1 MAQELLLGSV
11 LYASGLVVFFNGAL
25 MTQQNASY
33 GEWLLKYRLLILGL
47 VTALTLLSA
56 SGAQFLYFD
65 NDYRVFFGKENPQLK
80 AFEQIQQ
87 TYTKIDNVNFAVDP
101 IAGKANT
108 PEVLSAVEELT
119 DIAWQLPFSIRVD
132 SLSNYQH
139 TEVDGD
145 DLIVRDLYIDAVS
158 MTADEQ
164 ALVDR
169 VSTTEPAL
177 AGKIHDKQHRATSVN
192 ATIQMPGKSADE
204 VNVVAAAAREMAAEI
219 ETKHNVKI
227 RLGGVIFL
235 NNAFAESSMLDM
247 ATLVPAMYLVI
258 LIVAYLLLRSIMA
271 TVLVLFV
278 VVPSIMVAMGAGGWM
293 GIGLTPPSASAPT
306 IITTLAVADSIHLLV
321 SMFNRMR
328 AGYSQRDSL
337 LYSLRVNGKPI
348 FLTSLTTALGFL
360 SMNFSDSPPFHDLG
374 NITAIGVMAAWIY
387 SIVLLPI
394 LISFVPLK
402 SKATLAKLDD
412 KMGKLGAYVA
422 SRYKSVLT
430 VSVIIS
436 VAILSLIPLNE
447 INDDFVKY
455 FDESVQYRQDTDWIS
470 TNLTGVNQV
479 QFSLPAGESN
489 GVSDPA
495 FIEKVSDF
503 TAWAHNEP
511 VVTHVQSISDTFKRL
526 NRDLNGGDPA
536 FYRVPDTRELAA
548 QYLLLYELSLPFGL
562 DLNNQL
568 DISKSSTQVIVT
580 IDDMTTNELRAW
592 IARAESYLA
601 DELDFNLTAVGPT
614 VMFAY
619 ISERN
624 VQSMLL
630 GTLVAV
636 FLISGVILIALRDV
650 RLGIIS
656 LVPNL
661 LPAALAFG
669 LWGLF
674 VGQVNMAVAVVAGM
688 ALGVVVDDSV
698 HFLSKYQIA
707 RRELK
712 LSAHD
717 AVISAFNGVGTAL
730 VVTTLI
736 LTAGFAILA
745 QSTFG
750 VNSYMAMLTGI
761 ALVIALIADMTLL
774 PALLIALDK
783 NKKDPAPVM
792 GALEMGVKE
801 APQNT

>member
-1 MAQELLLGSV
+1 MSRQ
-11 LYASGLVVFFNGAL
+11 NG
-25 MTQQNASY
+25 SY
-33 GEWLLKYRLLILGL
+33 GELILKYRFFVLGL
-47 VTALTLLSA
+47 ITAITILFSA
-56 SGAQFLYFD
+56 GAQFLYFD

-101 IAGKANT
+101 ISGKANA
-108 PEVLSAVEELT
+108 PEVLAAVEELT
-119 DIAWQLPFSIRVD
+119 EIAWQLPFSIRVD

-139 TEVDGD
+139 TEVEGD
-145 DLIVRDLYIDAVS
+145 DLIVRDLYTGAIS
-158 MTADEQ
+158 MSANEQ
-164 ALVDR
+164 LLVDR
-169 VSTTEPAL
+169 VSTTEPSL
-177 AGKIHDKQHRATSVN
+177 VGKIHDKQHRATSVN
-192 ATIQMPGKSADE
+192 VTIQMPGKSADE
-204 VNVVAAAAREMAAEI
+204 VAIVAAAARKMANKI
-219 ETKHNVKI
+219 EAKHNVNI

-235 NNAFAESSMLDM
+235 NNAFLESSMLDM
-247 ATLVPAMYLVI
+247 ETLVPAMYLVI

-271 TVLVLFV
+271 TFLVLFV
-278 VVPSIMVAMGAGGWM
+278 IVPSIMVAMGAGGWM

-328 AGYSQRDSL
+328 AGHSQRDSL
-337 LYSLRVNGKPI
+337 LYSIRVNGKPI

-402 SKATLAKLDD
+402 SKATLKKLDD
-412 KMGKLGAYVA
+412 KMGKLGVYVA
-422 SRYKSVLT
+422 SGYKSVLT
-430 VSVIIS
+430 VSVFISIIF
-436 VAILSLIPLNE
+436 LSLIPLNE

-455 FDESVQYRQDTDWIS
+455 FDESVQYRKDTDWIS
-470 TNLTGVNQV
+470 RNLTGVNQV
-479 QFSLPAGESN
+479 QFSLPSGESN
-489 GVSDPA
+489 GVSDPD
-495 FIEKVSDF
+495 FIEKVSNF
-503 TAWAHNEP
+503 TTWANKEP
-511 VVTHVQSISDTFKRL
+511 IVTHVQSISDTFKRL
-526 NRDLNGGDPA
+526 NRDLNAGDPA

-548 QYLLLYELSLPFGL
+548 QYLLLYELSLPYGL

-568 DISKSSTQVIVT
+568 DINKSSTQVIVT

-592 IARAESYLA
+592 IARAENYLA
-601 DELDFNLTAVGPT
+601 DELGFTLTAVGPT

-624 VQSMLL
+624 IQSMLL

-656 LVPNL
+656 LIPNL

-669 LWGLF
+669 LWGLL

-712 LSAHD
+712 LSAND

-783 NKKDPAPVM
+783 DKKETSLVIGSSKIFA
-792 GALEMGVKE
+792 KE
-801 APQNT
+801 KPKNA

>member
-1 MAQELLLGSV
+1 MSRQ
-11 LYASGLVVFFNGAL
+11 NG
-25 MTQQNASY
+25 SY
-33 GEWLLKYRLLILGL
+33 GELILKYRFFVLGL
-47 VTALTLLSA
+47 ITVITILFSA
-56 SGAQFLYFD
+56 GAQFLYFD

-101 IAGKANT
+101 ISGKANA
-108 PEVLSAVEELT
+108 PEVLAAVEELT
-119 DIAWQLPFSIRVD
+119 EIAWQLPFSIRVD

-139 TEVDGD
+139 TEVEGD
-145 DLIVRDLYIDAVS
+145 DLIVRDLYTGAIS
-158 MTADEQ
+158 MSANEQ
-164 ALVDR
+164 LLVDR
-169 VSTTEPAL
+169 VSTTEPSL
-177 AGKIHDKQHRATSVN
+177 VGKIHDKQHRATSVN
-192 ATIQMPGKSADE
+192 VTIQMPGKSADE
-204 VNVVAAAAREMAAEI
+204 VAIVAAAARKMANKI
-219 ETKHNVKI
+219 EAKHNVNI

-235 NNAFAESSMLDM
+235 NNAFLESSMLDM
-247 ATLVPAMYLVI
+247 KTLVPAMYLVI

-271 TVLVLFV
+271 TFLVLFV
-278 VVPSIMVAMGAGGWM
+278 IVPSIMVAMGAGGWM

-328 AGYSQRDSL
+328 AGHSQRDSL
-337 LYSLRVNGKPI
+337 LYSIRVNGKPI

-402 SKATLAKLDD
+402 SKATLKKLDD
-412 KMGKLGAYVA
+412 KMGKLGVYVA
-422 SRYKSVLT
+422 SSYKSVLT
-430 VSVIIS
+430 VSVFIS
-436 VAILSLIPLNE
+436 VIFLSLIPLNE

-455 FDESVQYRQDTDWIS
+455 FDESVQYRKDTDWIS
-470 TNLTGVNQV
+470 RNLTGVNQV
-479 QFSLPAGESN
+479 QFSLPSGESN
-489 GVSDPA
+489 GVSDPD
-495 FIEKVSDF
+495 FIEKVSNF
-503 TAWAHNEP
+503 TTWANKEP

-526 NRDLNGGDPA
+526 NRDLNAGDPA
-536 FYRVPDTRELAA
+536 FYQVPDTRELAA
-548 QYLLLYELSLPFGL
+548 QYLLLYELSLPYGL

-568 DISKSSTQVIVT
+568 DINKSSTQVIVT

-592 IARAESYLA
+592 IARAENYLA
-601 DELDFNLTAVGPT
+601 DELGFTLTAVGPT

-624 VQSMLL
+624 IQSMLL

-656 LVPNL
+656 LIPNL

-669 LWGLF
+669 LWGLL

-712 LSAHD
+712 LSAND

-783 NKKDPAPVM
+783 DKKET
-792 GALEMGVKE
+792 ALVIGSSKIFAKE
-801 APQNT
+801 KPKNA

>member
-1 MAQELLLGSV
+1 MSRQ
-11 LYASGLVVFFNGAL
+11 NG
-25 MTQQNASY
+25 SY
-33 GEWLLKYRLLILGL
+33 GELILKYRFFVLGL
-47 VTALTLLSA
+47 ITAITILFSA
-56 SGAQFLYFD
+56 GAQFLYFD

-101 IAGKANT
+101 ISGKANA
-108 PEVLSAVEELT
+108 PEVLAAVEELT
-119 DIAWQLPFSIRVD
+119 EIAWQLPFSIRVD
-132 SLSNYQH
+132 SLSNHQH
-139 TEVDGD
+139 TEAEGD
-145 DLIVRDLYIDAVS
+145 DLIVRDLYTGAIS
-158 MTADEQ
+158 MSANEQ
-164 ALVDR
+164 LLVDR
-169 VSTTEPAL
+169 VSTTEPSL
-177 AGKIHDKQHRATSVN
+177 VGKIHDKQHRATSVN
-192 ATIQMPGKSADE
+192 VTIQMPGKSADE
-204 VNVVAAAAREMAAEI
+204 VAIVAAAARKMANKI
-219 ETKHNVKI
+219 EAKHNVNI

-235 NNAFAESSMLDM
+235 NNAFLESSMLDM
-247 ATLVPAMYLVI
+247 ETLVPAMYLVI

-271 TVLVLFV
+271 TFLVLFV
-278 VVPSIMVAMGAGGWM
+278 IVPSIMVAMGAGGWM

-328 AGYSQRDSL
+328 AGHSQRDSL
-337 LYSLRVNGKPI
+337 LYSIRVNGKPI

-402 SKATLAKLDD
+402 SKATLKKLDD
-412 KMGKLGAYVA
+412 KMGKLGVYVA
-422 SRYKSVLT
+422 SSYKSVLT
-430 VSVIIS
+430 VSVFIS
-436 VAILSLIPLNE
+436 VIFLSLIPLNE

-455 FDESVQYRQDTDWIS
+455 FDESVQYRKDTDWIS
-470 TNLTGVNQV
+470 RNLTGVNQV
-479 QFSLPAGESN
+479 QFSLPSGESN
-489 GVSDPA
+489 GVSDPD
-495 FIEKVSDF
+495 FIEKVSNF
-503 TAWAHNEP
+503 TTWANKEP

-526 NRDLNGGDPA
+526 NRDLNAGDPA

-548 QYLLLYELSLPFGL
+548 QYLLLYELSLPYGL

-568 DISKSSTQVIVT
+568 DINKSSTQVIVT

-592 IARAESYLA
+592 IARAENYIA
-601 DELDFNLTAVGPT
+601 DELGFTLTAVGPT

-624 VQSMLL
+624 IQSMLL

-656 LVPNL
+656 LIPNL

-669 LWGLF
+669 LWGLL

-712 LSAHD
+712 LSAND

-783 NKKDPAPVM
+783 DKKETSLVIGSSKIFA
-792 GALEMGVKE
+792 KE
-801 APQNT
+801 KPKNA

>member
-1 MAQELLLGSV
+1 MSRQ
-11 LYASGLVVFFNGAL
+11 NG
-25 MTQQNASY
+25 SY
-33 GEWLLKYRLLILGL
+33 GELILKYRFFVLGL
-47 VTALTLLSA
+47 ITAITILFSA
-56 SGAQFLYFD
+56 GAQFLYFD
-65 NDYRVFFGKENPQLK
+65 NDYRVFFGKQNHQLK

-101 IAGKANT
+101 ISGKANA
-108 PEVLSAVEELT
+108 PEVLAAVEELT
-119 DIAWQLPFSIRVD
+119 EIAWQLPFSIRVD

-139 TEVDGD
+139 TEVEGD
-145 DLIVRDLYIDAVS
+145 DLIVRDLYTGAIS
-158 MTADEQ
+158 MSANEQ
-164 ALVDR
+164 LLVDR
-169 VSTTEPAL
+169 VSTTEPSL
-177 AGKIHDKQHRATSVN
+177 VGKIHDKQHRATSVN
-192 ATIQMPGKSADE
+192 VTIQMPGKSADE
-204 VNVVAAAAREMAAEI
+204 VAIVAAAARKMASKI
-219 ETKHNVKI
+219 EAKHNVNI

-235 NNAFAESSMLDM
+235 NNAFLESSMLDM
-247 ATLVPAMYLVI
+247 ETLVPAMYLVI

-271 TVLVLFV
+271 TFLVLFV
-278 VVPSIMVAMGAGGWM
+278 IVPSIMVAMGAGGWM

-328 AGYSQRDSL
+328 AGHSQRDSL
-337 LYSLRVNGKPI
+337 LYSIRVNGKPI

-402 SKATLAKLDD
+402 SKATLKKLDD
-412 KMGKLGAYVA
+412 KMGKLGVYVA
-422 SRYKSVLT
+422 SSYKSVLT
-430 VSVIIS
+430 VSVFIS
-436 VAILSLIPLNE
+436 VIFLSLIPLNE

-455 FDESVQYRQDTDWIS
+455 FDESVQYRKDTDWIS
-470 TNLTGVNQV
+470 RNLTGVNQV
-479 QFSLPAGESN
+479 QFSLPSGESN
-489 GVSDPA
+489 GVSDPD
-495 FIEKVSDF
+495 FIEKVSNF
-503 TAWAHNEP
+503 TTWANKEP

-526 NRDLNGGDPA
+526 NRDLNAGDPA

-548 QYLLLYELSLPFGL
+548 QYLLLYELSLPYGL

-568 DISKSSTQVIVT
+568 DINKSSTQVIVT

-592 IARAESYLA
+592 IARAENYLA
-601 DELDFNLTAVGPT
+601 DELGFTLTAVGPT

-624 VQSMLL
+624 IQSMLL

-656 LVPNL
+656 LIPNL

-669 LWGLF
+669 LWGLL

-712 LSAHD
+712 LSAND

-783 NKKDPAPVM
+783 DKKET
-792 GALEMGVKE
+792 ALVIGSSKIFAKE
-801 APQNT
+801 KPKNA

>member
-1 MAQELLLGSV
+1 MS
-11 LYASGLVVFFNGAL
+11 
-25 MTQQNASY
+25 QQNGSY
-33 GEWLLKYRLLILGL
+33 GEWILKYRFLVLGL
-47 VTALTLLSA
+47 ITAVSLLA
-56 SGAQFLYFD
+56 AVGTQFLYFD

-80 AFEQIQQ
+80 AFEKIQQ

-101 IAGKANT
+101 ISGKANA
-108 PEVLSAVEELT
+108 PEVLAAVEELT

-132 SLSNYQH
+132 SLSNHQH
-139 TEVDGD
+139 TEVEGD
-145 DLIVRDLYIDAVS
+145 DLIVRDLYTDAMS
-158 MTADEQ
+158 MNANEQ

-204 VNVVAAAAREMAAEI
+204 VAIVAAAAREMAAEI
-219 ETKHNVKI
+219 EAKHNVKI

-235 NNAFAESSMLDM
+235 NNAFLESSMLDM

-271 TVLVLFV
+271 TFLVLFV
-278 VVPSIMVAMGAGGWM
+278 VVPSIIVAMGAGGWM

-306 IITTLAVADSIHLLV
+306 IITTLAVADAIHLLV

-328 AGYSQRDSL
+328 AGHSQRESL
-337 LYSLRVNGKPI
+337 LYSIRVNGKPI

-374 NITAIGVMAAWIY
+374 NITAIGVMAAWIF

-402 SKATLAKLDD
+402 SKATLARLDD
-412 KMGKLGAYVA
+412 KMGKLGVYVA

-430 VSVIIS
+430 ASVIIS
-436 VAILSLIPLNE
+436 VSILSLIPLNE

-470 TNLTGVNQV
+470 RNLTGVNQV
-479 QFSLPAGESN
+479 QFSLPTGESN
-489 GVSDPA
+489 GISDPV
-495 FIEKVSDF
+495 FIEKVSNF
-503 TAWAHNEP
+503 TAWANNEP

-526 NRDLNGGDPA
+526 NRDLNAGDPA
-536 FYRVPDTRELAA
+536 FYQVPDTRELAA

-592 IARAESYLA
+592 IARAESYLK

-624 VQSMLL
+624 IQSMLL

-656 LVPNL
+656 LIPNL

-669 LWGLF
+669 LWGLL

-717 AVISAFNGVGTAL
+717 AVISAFKGVGTAL

-750 VNSYMAMLTGI
+750 VNSNMAMLTGI

-783 NKKDPAPVM
+783 DKKETTPII
-792 GALEMGVKE
+792 GVKE
-801 APQNT
+801 APQNA

>member
-1 MAQELLLGSV
+1 MS
-11 LYASGLVVFFNGAL
+11 
-25 MTQQNASY
+25 QQNSSY
-33 GEWLLKYRLLILGL
+33 GELLLKYRFLVLGL
-47 VTALTLLSA
+47 MTALTLFA
-56 SGAQFLYFD
+56 AAGAQFLYFD
-65 NDYRVFFGKENPQLK
+65 NDYRVFFGKDNPQLK

-101 IAGKANT
+101 ISGKANA
-108 PEVLSAVEELT
+108 PEVLAAVEELT
-119 DIAWQLPFSIRVD
+119 NIAWQLPFSIRVD

-145 DLIVRDLYIDAVS
+145 DLIVRDLYMDAMS
-158 MTADEQ
+158 MGTDEQ
-164 ALVDR
+164 ALVDG

-177 AGKIHDKQHRATSVN
+177 AGKIHDKEHRATSVN
-192 ATIQMPGKSADE
+192 ATIQLPGKSADE
-204 VNVVAAAAREMAAEI
+204 VAIVATAAREMAADI
-219 ETKHNVKI
+219 EAKHNVKI

-235 NNAFAESSMLDM
+235 NNAFLESSMQDM

-258 LIVAYLLLRSIMA
+258 LVVAYLLLRSLMA
-271 TVLVLFV
+271 TVMVLFV
-278 VVPSIMVAMGAGGWM
+278 VVPSIMVAMGVGGWM
-293 GIGLTPPSASAPT
+293 GIGLTPPSATAPT

-328 AGYSQRDSL
+328 AGHSQSDSL
-337 LYSLRVNGKPI
+337 LYSLRVNAKPI

-374 NITAIGVMAAWIY
+374 NITAVGVMAAWVY

-402 SKATLAKLDD
+402 SKATLANLDN
-412 KMGKLGAYVA
+412 KMGKLGVYVA
-422 SRYKSVLT
+422 SRYKPILT
-430 VSVIIS
+430 FSVI
-436 VAILSLIPLNE
+436 LSAGVLALIPLNE

-470 TNLTGVNQV
+470 SNLTGANQV
-479 QFSLPAGESN
+479 QFSLPSGESN

-503 TAWAHNEP
+503 TAWAHNET

-526 NRDLNGGDPA
+526 NRDLNAGDPT

-592 IARAESYLA
+592 IAKAENYLS

-624 VQSMLL
+624 IQSMLL

-656 LVPNL
+656 LIPNL
-661 LPAALAFG
+661 LPAGLAFG
-669 LWGLF
+669 LWGLL

-707 RRELK
+707 RREQK
-712 LSAHD
+712 LSAND

-761 ALVIALIADMTLL
+761 ALVIALVADMTLL

-783 NKKDPAPVM
+783 DKKEAEPVM
-792 GALEMGVKE
+792 SVQE
-801 APQNT
+801 APNQA

>member
-1 MAQELLLGSV
+1 MS
-11 LYASGLVVFFNGAL
+11 
-25 MTQQNASY
+25 QQNGSY
-33 GEWLLKYRLLILGL
+33 GEWILKYRFLVLGL
-47 VTALTLLSA
+47 ITAVSLLA
-56 SGAQFLYFD
+56 AVGTQFLYFD

-80 AFEQIQQ
+80 AFEKIQQ

-101 IAGKANT
+101 ISGKANA
-108 PEVLSAVEELT
+108 PEVLAAVEELT

-132 SLSNYQH
+132 SLSNHQH
-139 TEVDGD
+139 TEVEGD
-145 DLIVRDLYIDAVS
+145 DLIVRDLYTDAMS
-158 MTADEQ
+158 MNANEQ

-177 AGKIHDKQHRATSVN
+177 EGKIHDKQHRATSVN

-204 VNVVAAAAREMAAEI
+204 VAIVAAAAREMAAEI
-219 ETKHNVKI
+219 EAKHNVKI

-235 NNAFAESSMLDM
+235 NNAFLESSMLDM

-271 TVLVLFV
+271 TFLVLFV
-278 VVPSIMVAMGAGGWM
+278 VVPSIIVAMGAGGWM

-306 IITTLAVADSIHLLV
+306 IITTLAVADAIHLLV

-328 AGYSQRDSL
+328 AGHSQRDSL
-337 LYSLRVNGKPI
+337 LYSIRVNGKPI

-374 NITAIGVMAAWIY
+374 NITAIGVMAAWIF

-402 SKATLAKLDD
+402 SKATLARLDD
-412 KMGKLGAYVA
+412 KMGKLGVYVA

-430 VSVIIS
+430 ASVIIS
-436 VAILSLIPLNE
+436 VSILSLIPLNE

-470 TNLTGVNQV
+470 RNLTGVNQV
-479 QFSLPAGESN
+479 QFSLPTGESN
-489 GVSDPA
+489 GISDPV
-495 FIEKVSDF
+495 FIEKVSNF
-503 TAWAHNEP
+503 TAWANNEP

-526 NRDLNGGDPA
+526 NRDLNAGDPA
-536 FYRVPDTRELAA
+536 FYQVPDTRELAA

-624 VQSMLL
+624 IQSMLL
-630 GTLVAV
+630 GTLIAV

-656 LVPNL
+656 LIPNL

-669 LWGLF
+669 LWGLL

-717 AVISAFNGVGTAL
+717 AVISAFKGVGTAL

-750 VNSYMAMLTGI
+750 VNSNMAMLTGI

-783 NKKDPAPVM
+783 DKKETTPII
-792 GALEMGVKE
+792 GVKE
-801 APQNT
+801 APQNA

>member
-1 MAQELLLGSV
+1 
-11 LYASGLVVFFNGAL
+11 

-636 FLISGVILIALRDV
+636 FLISAVMLIALRDV

-792 GALEMGVKE
+792 GALEVGVKE

>member
-1 MAQELLLGSV
+1 MSRQ
-11 LYASGLVVFFNGAL
+11 NG
-25 MTQQNASY
+25 SY
-33 GEWLLKYRLLILGL
+33 GELILKYRFFVLGL
-47 VTALTLLSA
+47 ITAITILFSA
-56 SGAQFLYFD
+56 GAQFLYFD

-101 IAGKANT
+101 ISGKANA
-108 PEVLSAVEELT
+108 PEVLAAVEELT
-119 DIAWQLPFSIRVD
+119 EIAWQLPFSIRVD

-139 TEVDGD
+139 TEVEGD
-145 DLIVRDLYIDAVS
+145 DLIVRDLYTGAIS
-158 MTADEQ
+158 MSANERL
-164 ALVDR
+164 LVDR
-169 VSTTEPAL
+169 VSTTEPSL
-177 AGKIHDKQHRATSVN
+177 VGKIHDKQHRATSVN
-192 ATIQMPGKSADE
+192 VTIQMPGKSADE
-204 VNVVAAAAREMAAEI
+204 VAIVAAAARKMANKI
-219 ETKHNVKI
+219 EAKHNVNI

-235 NNAFAESSMLDM
+235 NNAFLESSMLDM
-247 ATLVPAMYLVI
+247 ETLVPAMYLVI

-271 TVLVLFV
+271 TFLVLFV
-278 VVPSIMVAMGAGGWM
+278 IVPSIMVAMGAGGWM
-293 GIGLTPPSASAPT
+293 GVGLTPPSASAPT

-328 AGYSQRDSL
+328 AGHSQRDSL
-337 LYSLRVNGKPI
+337 LYSIRVNGKPI

-402 SKATLAKLDD
+402 SKATLKKLDD
-412 KMGKLGAYVA
+412 KMGKLGVYVA
-422 SRYKSVLT
+422 SSYKSVLT
-430 VSVIIS
+430 VSVFIS
-436 VAILSLIPLNE
+436 VIFLSLIPLNE

-455 FDESVQYRQDTDWIS
+455 FDESVQYRKDTDWIS
-470 TNLTGVNQV
+470 RNLTGVNQV
-479 QFSLPAGESN
+479 QFSLPSGESN
-489 GVSDPA
+489 GVSDPD
-495 FIEKVSDF
+495 FIEKVSNF
-503 TAWAHNEP
+503 TTWANKEP

-526 NRDLNGGDPA
+526 NRDLNAGDPA

-548 QYLLLYELSLPFGL
+548 QYLLLYELSLPYGL

-568 DISKSSTQVIVT
+568 DINKSSTQVIVT

-592 IARAESYLA
+592 IARAENYLA
-601 DELDFNLTAVGPT
+601 DELGFTLTAVGPT

-624 VQSMLL
+624 IQSMLL

-656 LVPNL
+656 LIPNL

-669 LWGLF
+669 LWGLL

-712 LSAHD
+712 LSAND

-783 NKKDPAPVM
+783 DKKETSLVIGSSKIFA
-792 GALEMGVKE
+792 KE
-801 APQNT
+801 KPKNA

>member
-1 MAQELLLGSV
+1 
-11 LYASGLVVFFNGAL
+11 
-25 MTQQNASY
+25 
-33 GEWLLKYRLLILGL
+33 
-47 VTALTLLSA
+47 
-56 SGAQFLYFD
+56 
-65 NDYRVFFGKENPQLK
+65 
-80 AFEQIQQ
+80 
-87 TYTKIDNVNFAVDP
+87 
-101 IAGKANT
+101 
-108 PEVLSAVEELT
+108 
-119 DIAWQLPFSIRVD
+119 
-132 SLSNYQH
+132 
-139 TEVDGD
+139 
-145 DLIVRDLYIDAVS
+145 VR
-158 MTADEQ
+158 
-164 ALVDR
+164 
-169 VSTTEPAL
+169 
-177 AGKIHDKQHRATSVN
+177 
-192 ATIQMPGKSADE
+192 
-204 VNVVAAAAREMAAEI
+204 
-219 ETKHNVKI
+219 
-227 RLGGVIFL
+227 F
-235 NNAFAESSMLDM
+235 
-247 ATLVPAMYLVI
+247 
-258 LIVAYLLLRSIMA
+258 
-271 TVLVLFV
+271 
-278 VVPSIMVAMGAGGWM
+278 
-293 GIGLTPPSASAPT
+293 
-306 IITTLAVADSIHLLV
+306 
-321 SMFNRMR
+321 
-328 AGYSQRDSL
+328 
-337 LYSLRVNGKPI
+337 
-348 FLTSLTTALGFL
+348 
-360 SMNFSDSPPFHDLG
+360 
-374 NITAIGVMAAWIY
+374 
-387 SIVLLPI
+387 
-394 LISFVPLK
+394 K

-412 KMGKLGAYVA
+412 KMGKLGVYVA
-422 SRYKSVLT
+422 ARHKPVLAVGIILSASVL
-430 VSVIIS
+430 
-436 VAILSLIPLNE
+436 ALIPLNE

-455 FDESVQYRQDTDWIS
+455 FDSSVQYRQDTDWIS
-470 TNLTGVNQV
+470 GNLTGANQV
-479 QFSLPAGESN
+479 QFSLPSGESN
-489 GVSDPA
+489 GVSNPA
-495 FIEKVSDF
+495 FIEKVSKF

-526 NRDLNGGDPA
+526 NRDLNEGDPG

-592 IARAESYLA
+592 IARAENYLA

-624 VQSMLL
+624 IQSMLL

-661 LPAALAFG
+661 LPAGLAFG
-669 LWGLF
+669 LWGLL

-712 LSAHD
+712 LSPNN

-761 ALVIALIADMTLL
+761 ALVIALVADMTLL

-783 NKKDPAPVM
+783 DKKEAEPLIEP
-792 GALEMGVKE
+792 KE
-801 APQNT
+801 APSNA

>member
-1 MAQELLLGSV
+1 MS
-11 LYASGLVVFFNGAL
+11 
-25 MTQQNASY
+25 QQNGSY
-33 GEWLLKYRLLILGL
+33 GEWILKYRFLVLGL
-47 VTALTLLSA
+47 ITAVTLLA
-56 SGAQFLYFD
+56 AVGTQFLYFD

-80 AFEQIQQ
+80 AFEKIQQ

-101 IAGKANT
+101 ISSKANA
-108 PEVLSAVEELT
+108 PEVLAAVEELT

-132 SLSNYQH
+132 SLSNHQH
-139 TEVDGD
+139 TEVEGD
-145 DLIVRDLYIDAVS
+145 DLIVRDLYTDAMS
-158 MTADEQ
+158 MNANEQ

-204 VNVVAAAAREMAAEI
+204 VAIVAAAAREMAAEI
-219 ETKHNVKI
+219 EAKHNVKI

-235 NNAFAESSMLDM
+235 NNAFLESSMLDM

-271 TVLVLFV
+271 TFLVLFV
-278 VVPSIMVAMGAGGWM
+278 VVPSIIVAMGAGGWM

-306 IITTLAVADSIHLLV
+306 IITTLAVADAIHLLV

-328 AGYSQRDSL
+328 AGHSQRDSL
-337 LYSLRVNGKPI
+337 LYSIRVNGKPI

-374 NITAIGVMAAWIY
+374 NITAIGVMAAWIF

-402 SKATLAKLDD
+402 SKATLARLDD
-412 KMGKLGAYVA
+412 KMGKLGVYVA

-430 VSVIIS
+430 ASVIIS
-436 VAILSLIPLNE
+436 VSILSLIPLNE

-470 TNLTGVNQV
+470 RNLTGVNQV
-479 QFSLPAGESN
+479 QFSLPTGESN
-489 GVSDPA
+489 GISDPV
-495 FIEKVSDF
+495 FIEKVSNF
-503 TAWAHNEP
+503 TAWANNEP

-526 NRDLNGGDPA
+526 NRDLNAGDPA
-536 FYRVPDTRELAA
+536 FYQVPDTRELAA

-562 DLNNQL
+562 DLSNQL

-624 VQSMLL
+624 IQSMLL
-630 GTLVAV
+630 GTLIAV

-656 LVPNL
+656 LIPNL

-669 LWGLF
+669 LWGLL

-736 LTAGFAILA
+736 LTAGFSILA

-750 VNSYMAMLTGI
+750 VNSNMAMLTGI

-783 NKKDPAPVM
+783 DKKETTPII
-792 GALEMGVKE
+792 GVKE
-801 APQNT
+801 APQNA

>member
-1 MAQELLLGSV
+1 MSRQ
-11 LYASGLVVFFNGAL
+11 NG
-25 MTQQNASY
+25 SY
-33 GEWLLKYRLLILGL
+33 GELILKYRFFVLGL
-47 VTALTLLSA
+47 ITAITILFSV
-56 SGAQFLYFD
+56 GAQFLYFD

-101 IAGKANT
+101 ISGKANS
-108 PEVLSAVEELT
+108 PEVLDAIEELT
-119 DIAWQLPFSIRVD
+119 EIAWQLPFSIRVD

-139 TEVDGD
+139 TEVEGD
-145 DLIVRDLYIDAVS
+145 DLIVRDLYTGAMS
-158 MTADEQ
+158 MSADEKL
-164 ALVDR
+164 LVDR
-169 VSTTEPAL
+169 VSTTEPSL
-177 AGKIHDKQHRATSVN
+177 VGKIHDQQHRATSVN
-192 ATIQMPGKSADE
+192 VTIQMPGKSADE
-204 VNVVAAAAREMAAEI
+204 VAIVAAAARKMANKI

-235 NNAFAESSMLDM
+235 NNAFLESSMLDM
-247 ATLVPAMYLVI
+247 ETLVPAMYLVI

-271 TVLVLFV
+271 TILVLLV
-278 VVPSIMVAMGAGGWM
+278 IVPSIMVAMGAGGWM

-328 AGYSQRDSL
+328 AGHSQRDSL
-337 LYSLRVNGKPI
+337 LYSIRVNGKPI

-402 SKATLAKLDD
+402 SKATLTKLDD
-412 KMGKLGAYVA
+412 KMGKLGVYVA
-422 SRYKSVLT
+422 SSYKSVLT
-430 VSVIIS
+430 VSVFIS
-436 VAILSLIPLNE
+436 VIFLSLIPLNE

-455 FDESVQYRQDTDWIS
+455 FDESVQYRKDTDWIS
-470 TNLTGVNQV
+470 RNLTGVNQV
-479 QFSLPAGESN
+479 QFSLPSGESN
-489 GVSDPA
+489 GVSDPD
-495 FIEKVSDF
+495 FIEKVSNF
-503 TAWAHNEP
+503 TTWANKEP

-526 NRDLNGGDPA
+526 NRDLNAGDPA

-548 QYLLLYELSLPFGL
+548 QYLLLYELSLPYGL

-568 DISKSSTQVIVT
+568 DINKSSTPVIVT

-592 IARAESYLA
+592 IARAENYLA
-601 DELDFNLTAVGPT
+601 NELGFTLTAVGPT

-624 VQSMLL
+624 IQSMLL

-656 LVPNL
+656 LIPNL

-669 LWGLF
+669 LWGLL

-707 RRELK
+707 RRDLK

-783 NKKDPAPVM
+783 DKKETSLVIGSSKIFA
-792 GALEMGVKE
+792 KE
-801 APQNT
+801 KPKNA

>member
-1 MAQELLLGSV
+1 
-11 LYASGLVVFFNGAL
+11 
-25 MTQQNASY
+25 
-33 GEWLLKYRLLILGL
+33 
-47 VTALTLLSA
+47 
-56 SGAQFLYFD
+56 
-65 NDYRVFFGKENPQLK
+65 
-80 AFEQIQQ
+80 
-87 TYTKIDNVNFAVDP
+87 
-101 IAGKANT
+101 
-108 PEVLSAVEELT
+108 
-119 DIAWQLPFSIRVD
+119 
-132 SLSNYQH
+132 
-139 TEVDGD
+139 
-145 DLIVRDLYIDAVS
+145 
-158 MTADEQ
+158 
-164 ALVDR
+164 
-169 VSTTEPAL
+169 
-177 AGKIHDKQHRATSVN
+177 
-192 ATIQMPGKSADE
+192 
-204 VNVVAAAAREMAAEI
+204 
-219 ETKHNVKI
+219 
-227 RLGGVIFL
+227 
-235 NNAFAESSMLDM
+235 
-247 ATLVPAMYLVI
+247 
-258 LIVAYLLLRSIMA
+258 
-271 TVLVLFV
+271 
-278 VVPSIMVAMGAGGWM
+278 
-293 GIGLTPPSASAPT
+293 
-306 IITTLAVADSIHLLV
+306 
-321 SMFNRMR
+321 
-328 AGYSQRDSL
+328 
-337 LYSLRVNGKPI
+337 
-348 FLTSLTTALGFL
+348 
-360 SMNFSDSPPFHDLG
+360 MNFSDSPPFHDLG
-374 NITAIGVMAAWIY
+374 NITAIGVMAAWIF

-412 KMGKLGAYVA
+412 KMGKLGVYVA

-430 VSVIIS
+430 ASVIIS
-436 VAILSLIPLNE
+436 VSILSLIPLNE

-455 FDESVQYRQDTDWIS
+455 FDDTVQYRQDTDWIS
-470 TNLTGVNQV
+470 RNLTGVNQV

-489 GVSDPA
+489 GVSDPV
-495 FIEKVSDF
+495 FIEKVSNF

-526 NRDLNGGDPA
+526 NRDLNAGDPA

-592 IARAESYLA
+592 IAKAESYLA

-624 VQSMLL
+624 IQSMLL

-656 LVPNL
+656 LIPNL

-669 LWGLF
+669 LWGLL

-717 AVISAFNGVGTAL
+717 AVISAFKGVGTAL

-750 VNSYMAMLTGI
+750 INSNMAMLTGI

-783 NKKDPAPVM
+783 DKKETTPVM
-792 GALEMGVKE
+792 GAKE
-801 APQNT
+801 APQNA

>member
-1 MAQELLLGSV
+1 MSRQ
-11 LYASGLVVFFNGAL
+11 NG
-25 MTQQNASY
+25 SY
-33 GEWLLKYRLLILGL
+33 GELILKYRFFVLGL
-47 VTALTLLSA
+47 ITAITILFSV
-56 SGAQFLYFD
+56 GAQFLYFD

-80 AFEQIQQ
+80 AFDQIQQ
-87 TYTKIDNVNFAVDP
+87 TYSKIDNVIFAVDP
-101 IAGKANT
+101 ISGKANA
-108 PEVLSAVEELT
+108 PEVLAAVEELT
-119 DIAWQLPFSIRVD
+119 EIAWQLPFSIRVD

-139 TEVDGD
+139 TEVEGD
-145 DLIVRDLYIDAVS
+145 DLIVRDLYTGAISISAY
-158 MTADEQ
+158 EQ
-164 ALVDR
+164 LLVDR
-169 VSTTEPAL
+169 VSTTEPSL
-177 AGKIHDKQHRATSVN
+177 VGKIHDKQHRATSVN
-192 ATIQMPGKSADE
+192 VTIQMPGKSADE
-204 VNVVAAAAREMAAEI
+204 VAIVAAAARKMANKI
-219 ETKHNVKI
+219 EAKHNVNI

-235 NNAFAESSMLDM
+235 NNAFLESSMLDM
-247 ATLVPAMYLVI
+247 KTLVPAMYLVI

-271 TVLVLFV
+271 TFLVLFV
-278 VVPSIMVAMGAGGWM
+278 IVPSIMVAMGAGGWM

-328 AGYSQRDSL
+328 AGHSQRDSL
-337 LYSLRVNGKPI
+337 LYSIRVNGKPI

-402 SKATLAKLDD
+402 SKAILTKLDD
-412 KMGKLGAYVA
+412 KMGKLGVYVA
-422 SRYKSVLT
+422 SSYKSVLT
-430 VSVIIS
+430 VSVFIS
-436 VAILSLIPLNE
+436 VIFLSLIPLNE

-455 FDESVQYRQDTDWIS
+455 FDESVQYRKDANWIS
-470 TNLTGVNQV
+470 RNLTGVNQV
-479 QFSLPAGESN
+479 QFSLPSGESN
-489 GVSDPA
+489 GVSDPD
-495 FIEKVSDF
+495 FIEKVSNF
-503 TAWAHNEP
+503 TTWANKEP

-526 NRDLNGGDPA
+526 NRDLNSGDPA

-548 QYLLLYELSLPFGL
+548 QYLLLYELSLPYGL

-568 DISKSSTQVIVT
+568 DINKSSTQVIVT

-592 IARAESYLA
+592 IARAENYLA
-601 DELDFNLTAVGPT
+601 DKLDFTLTAVGPT

-624 VQSMLL
+624 IQSMLL

-656 LVPNL
+656 LIPNL

-669 LWGLF
+669 LWGLL

-717 AVISAFNGVGTAL
+717 AVVSAFNGVGTAL

-783 NKKDPAPVM
+783 DKKET
-792 GALEMGVKE
+792 ALVIGSSKIFAKE
-801 APQNT
+801 KPKNA

>member
-11 LYASGLVVFFNGAL
+11 LYARGLVVFLNGAL

-592 IARAESYLA
+592 IARAQGYLA

>member
-1 MAQELLLGSV
+1 MSRQIG
-11 LYASGLVVFFNGAL
+11 
-25 MTQQNASY
+25 SY
-33 GEWLLKYRLLILGL
+33 GELILKYRFFVLGL
-47 VTALTLLSA
+47 ITAITILFSA
-56 SGAQFLYFD
+56 GAQFLYFD

-101 IAGKANT
+101 ISGKANA
-108 PEVLSAVEELT
+108 PEVLAAVEELT
-119 DIAWQLPFSIRVD
+119 EIAWQLPFSIRVD

-139 TEVDGD
+139 TEVEGD
-145 DLIVRDLYIDAVS
+145 DLIVRDLYTGAIS
-158 MTADEQ
+158 MSANEQ
-164 ALVDR
+164 LLVDR
-169 VSTTEPAL
+169 VSTTEPSL
-177 AGKIHDKQHRATSVN
+177 VGKIHDKQHRATSVN
-192 ATIQMPGKSADE
+192 VTIQMPGKSADE
-204 VNVVAAAAREMAAEI
+204 VAIVAAAARKMANKI
-219 ETKHNVKI
+219 EAKHNVNI

-235 NNAFAESSMLDM
+235 NNAFLESSMLDM
-247 ATLVPAMYLVI
+247 ETLVPAMYLVI

-271 TVLVLFV
+271 TFLVLFV
-278 VVPSIMVAMGAGGWM
+278 IVPSIMVAMGAGGWM

-328 AGYSQRDSL
+328 AGHSQRDSL
-337 LYSLRVNGKPI
+337 LYSIRVNGKPI

-402 SKATLAKLDD
+402 SKATLKKLDD
-412 KMGKLGAYVA
+412 KMGKLGVYVA
-422 SRYKSVLT
+422 SSYKSVLT
-430 VSVIIS
+430 VSVFIS
-436 VAILSLIPLNE
+436 VIFLSLIPLNE

-455 FDESVQYRQDTDWIS
+455 FDESVQYRKDTDWIS
-470 TNLTGVNQV
+470 RNLTGVNQV
-479 QFSLPAGESN
+479 QFSLPSGESN
-489 GVSDPA
+489 GVSDPD
-495 FIEKVSDF
+495 FIEKVSNF
-503 TAWAHNEP
+503 TTWANKEP

-526 NRDLNGGDPA
+526 NRDLNAGDPA
-536 FYRVPDTRELAA
+536 FYQVPDTRELAA
-548 QYLLLYELSLPFGL
+548 QYLLLYELSLPYGL

-568 DISKSSTQVIVT
+568 DINKSSTQVIVT

-592 IARAESYLA
+592 IARAENYLA
-601 DELDFNLTAVGPT
+601 DELGFTLTAVGPT

-624 VQSMLL
+624 IQSMLL

-656 LVPNL
+656 LIPNL

-669 LWGLF
+669 LWGLL

-712 LSAHD
+712 LSAND

-783 NKKDPAPVM
+783 DKKET
-792 GALEMGVKE
+792 ALVIGSSKIFAKE
-801 APQNT
+801 KPKNA

>member
-1 MAQELLLGSV
+1 MS
-11 LYASGLVVFFNGAL
+11 
-25 MTQQNASY
+25 QQNGSY
-33 GEWLLKYRLLILGL
+33 GEWILKYRFLVLGL
-47 VTALTLLSA
+47 ITAVTLLA
-56 SGAQFLYFD
+56 AVGTQFLYFD

-80 AFEQIQQ
+80 AFEKIQQ

-101 IAGKANT
+101 ISGKANA
-108 PEVLSAVEELT
+108 PEVLAAVEELT

-132 SLSNYQH
+132 SLSNHQH
-139 TEVDGD
+139 TEVEGD
-145 DLIVRDLYIDAVS
+145 DLIVRDLYTDAMS
-158 MTADEQ
+158 MNANEQ

-204 VNVVAAAAREMAAEI
+204 VAIVATAAREMAAEI
-219 ETKHNVKI
+219 EAKHNVKI

-235 NNAFAESSMLDM
+235 NNAFLESSMLDM

-258 LIVAYLLLRSIMA
+258 LIVTYLLLRSIMA
-271 TVLVLFV
+271 TFLVLFV

-328 AGYSQRDSL
+328 AGHSQRDSL
-337 LYSLRVNGKPI
+337 LYSIRVNGKPI

-374 NITAIGVMAAWIY
+374 NITAIGVMAAWIF

-402 SKATLAKLDD
+402 SKATLARLDD
-412 KMGKLGAYVA
+412 KMGKLGVYVA

-430 VSVIIS
+430 ASVIIS
-436 VAILSLIPLNE
+436 VSILSLIPLNE

-470 TNLTGVNQV
+470 RNLTGVNQV
-479 QFSLPAGESN
+479 QFSLPTGESN
-489 GVSDPA
+489 GISDPV
-495 FIEKVSDF
+495 FIEKVSNF
-503 TAWAHNEP
+503 TAWANNEP

-526 NRDLNGGDPA
+526 NRDLNAGDPA
-536 FYRVPDTRELAA
+536 FYQVPDTRELAA

-601 DELDFNLTAVGPT
+601 DELNFNLTAVGPT

-624 VQSMLL
+624 IQSMLL
-630 GTLVAV
+630 GTLIAV

-656 LVPNL
+656 LIPNL

-669 LWGLF
+669 LWGLL

-717 AVISAFNGVGTAL
+717 AVISAFKGVGTAL

-750 VNSYMAMLTGI
+750 VNSNMAMLTGI

-783 NKKDPAPVM
+783 DKKETTPII
-792 GALEMGVKE
+792 GVKE
-801 APQNT
+801 APQNA